1 MRRDLVVVGASAGG
15 VEALRTLVG
24 ALPKDLPAAVV
35 VVLHMPAGGTSALP
49 EILSR
54 SGPLP
59 AVIAQ
64 DGAELRDA
72 HIHVARPDHH
82 VLVQDGV
89 LRLSRGPT
97 ENGHRPAVNT
107 LFRSAALA
115 RGPSVIGVILSGALD
130 DGTAGM
136 AAIKNRG
143 GVTVVQEPGE
153 ALYPG
158 MPESVLQH
166 VEVDHSLPVV
176 RIGRLLARITGEPVD
191 QSATAPVSEALRM
204 EVAVSRDDAGAEIG
218 DIPTIGSPTTYT
230 CPDCAGSLLE
240 IPGNGVQYRC
250 LVGHAWTADAL
261 MEAYGGTLERA
272 MWTALRTLDQK
283 ASLAHRMVDVARKG
297 GRDLVADRY
306 VRQEEEALAAA
317 DVLRKYLLRGEVRE
331 ETGA

>member
-15 VEALRTLVG
+15 VEALRQLVA
-24 ALPKDLPAAVV
+24 ALPEDLPAAVV
-35 VVLHMPAGGTSALP
+35 VVLHMPAGGSSALP
-49 EILSR
+49 AILTR

-59 AVIAQ
+59 AVAAE
-64 DGAELRDA
+64 DGMELRNA
-72 HIHVARPDHH
+72 RVHVARPDHH
-82 VLVQDGV
+82 VVVQDGV

-97 ENGHRPAVNT
+97 ENGHRPAVNV

-115 RGPSVIGVILSGALD
+115 KGPAVIGVVLSGALD

-136 AAIKNRG
+136 AAIKSRG
-143 GVTVVQEPGE
+143 GLTVVQEPGD

-166 VEVDHSLPVV
+166 VEVDHTLPAV
-176 RIGRLLARITGEPVD
+176 RIGPLLARLAGEQADLVT
-191 QSATAPVSEALRM
+191 TAPVSETLRM
-204 EVAVSRDDAGAEIG
+204 EVAVSRDDAGAEFG
-218 DIPTIGSPTTYT
+218 EIPAIGSPTTYT

-240 IPGNGVQYRC
+240 VPGEGVQYRC

-283 ASLAHRMVDVARKG
+283 ASLAHRMVNVSRDA
-297 GRDLVADRY
+297 GRDLVAERY
-306 VRQEEEALAAA
+306 FRQEEEVLAAA
-317 DVLRKYLLRGEVRE
+317 DVLRKHLLRGGVRE
-331 ETGA
+331 ETGT